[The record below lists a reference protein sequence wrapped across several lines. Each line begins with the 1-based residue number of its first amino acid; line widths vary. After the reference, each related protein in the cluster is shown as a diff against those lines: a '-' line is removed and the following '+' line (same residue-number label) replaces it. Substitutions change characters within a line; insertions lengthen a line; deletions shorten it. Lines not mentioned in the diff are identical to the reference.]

1 MDPNTWTVPSRF
13 GAGMSTP
20 RIGRSKSLF
29 GVGKM
34 GRHFDFQISQYLG
47 ASHVCRNAPV
57 IALWNRV
64 FGSTTFAFYVDGD
77 PNFHQLDSTILWKLD
92 QVGKMCSGL
101 GLQVCL

>member
-1 MDPNTWTVPSRF
+1 MDCAIKVRCWHVD
-13 GAGMSTP
+13 P

-77 PNFHQLDSTILWKLD
+77 PNFHQLDYDPLETRP
-92 QVGKMCSGL
+92 SG
-101 GLQVCL
+101 QNV